1 MVISHK
7 KRYNIEKLGGISMTK
22 HALISIFNRI
32 KVQKQLHIIFFIAV
46 FIPVTAIGNY
56 LVFSSRSM
64 LLSHYEEQCHSD
76 NLRIK
81 SILLDLTSNIQ
92 TKANRLSGSDTL
104 VNMLSTDYGS
114 SKQSRWT
121 IEQFDEFDSVLSE
134 DVSIQSISVYT
145 YNDSLEESTYIHPV
159 TEELRQEPWFAQA
172 STSVTSF
179 WTVEQEL
186 DNFKNPQLLLCFHS
200 RIFLPQIQSYAI
212 LNITVNNNYIKNRI
226 ENTNLIT
233 VMWLNNQTIFYESSS
248 DKIDDSL
255 TTYLSTDDYT
265 DYIGKV
271 ILEKTNMIGCISSI
285 RTPISDDVF
294 FVASLND
301 TGYPYITQ
309 MTTLQVIVLSF
320 VLLVTSMIIY
330 YYSAYFSRRV
340 VALRKAMHKISQGN
354 YTIVDHFYGTDE
366 ISEAFDDLNVMVQ
379 DILTKESSIY
389 EAQIHT
395 QELANQQQQMEFKML
410 SSQINPHFLFNT
422 LETIRMRSIRAGNL
436 EVANAIKLLGKSMR
450 YVLDNTTTSFTT
462 IAKEL
467 DYIQTYL
474 AIQRLRFHDR
484 VNYSLRTP
492 SDIDLNEYQIMPLLI
507 QPIVEN
513 AILHGLEEVEQN
525 GRIIIHIHRKN
536 GSFYIEVFDN
546 GCGMSREEMETMKN
560 NIYNHPKDS
569 SRSIGL
575 FNIYHRIQLCYGEPY
590 GLKIQSKKGL
600 GTIFTVI
607 IPMQLYTGGGK
618 R

>member
-1 MVISHK
+1 M
-7 KRYNIEKLGGISMTK
+7 
-22 HALISIFNRI
+22 
-32 KVQKQLHIIFFIAV
+32 FFVAI
-46 FIPVTAIGNY
+46 FIPVTTIGNY
-56 LVFSSRSM
+56 LVFNSRSM
-64 LLSHYEEQCHSD
+64 LLSHYEEQCRSD

-92 TKANRLSGSDTL
+92 TQANLLSNNDSL
-104 VNMLSTDYGS
+104 VNLLSTDYGAA
-114 SKQSRWT
+114 KQNRWT
-121 IEQFDEFDSVLSE
+121 IEQFDGFDSVLSE

-145 YNDSLEESTYIHPV
+145 YNDSLEESTYIHPI
-159 TEELRQEPWFAQA
+159 TDELKEEGWFEQA

-226 ENTNLIT
+226 ENSNLIT
-233 VMWLNNQTIFYESSS
+233 VMWLNNQTIFYQTPSEQV
-248 DKIDDSL
+248 DDSL
-255 TTYLSTDDYT
+255 TAYISAEDYT
-265 DYIGKV
+265 DYVGKV
-271 ILEKTNMIGCISSI
+271 SLEKTNMIGCVSSI

-294 FVASLND
+294 FIASLNN
-301 TGYPYITQ
+301 TGYPYIIKL
-309 MTTLQVIVLSF
+309 TTLQIIVLSF
-320 VLLVTSMIIY
+320 VLLATSIIIY
-330 YYSAYFSRRV
+330 YYSTYFGRRV
-340 VALRKAMHKISQGN
+340 VALRKAMHNVSQGN
-354 YTIVDHFYGTDE
+354 YTIIDHFYGTDE

-379 DILTKESSIY
+379 DILAKESSMY

-395 QELANQQQQMEFKML
+395 QELKNQQQQMEFKML

-422 LETIRMRSIRAGNL
+422 LETIRMRSIRAGNT

-450 YVLDNTTTSFTT
+450 YVLDNTITSFTT

-492 SDIDLNEYQIMPLLI
+492 SDIDLNEYQIMPLLL

-525 GRIIIHIHRKN
+525 GRIIIHIHCKN
-536 GSFYIEVFDN
+536 NTFHIEIFDN
-546 GCGMSREEMETMKN
+546 GCGMSKEEMETMKH